1 MLHLVLMLINIIKC
15 TATWYASPD
24 PSKISLL
31 LKIHLYFYLG
41 LQKKSQHTI
50 KPFHAIISLSDVHLC
65 AVMLSNP
72 IIHDSLL

>member
-1 MLHLVLMLINIIKC
+1 MLRNIIKC
-15 TATWYASPD
+15 IATLYVTPD
-24 PSKISLL
+24 PLEISPVL

-41 LQKKSQHTI
+41 LKNKSQHTI

-72 IIHDSLL
+72 IIHESLL